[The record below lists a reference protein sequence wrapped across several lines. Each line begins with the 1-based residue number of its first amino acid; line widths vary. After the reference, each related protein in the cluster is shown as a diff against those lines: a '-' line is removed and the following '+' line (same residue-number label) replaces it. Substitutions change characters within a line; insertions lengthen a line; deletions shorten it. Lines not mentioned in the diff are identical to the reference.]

1 MGEDSNSVR
10 GTLQE
15 LWLHAQTDKKGRE
28 TARAALA
35 AELDRLLYKTEGRE
49 PDDGARA
56 FLVDMLSEKPTDEKE
71 ALLLI
76 RRVDAMAFGEH
87 KNEHPENKRAAGIV
101 HVTRNSEIGDR
112 MIRKNMLKAD
122 AKDER
127 LHSYARNLAGLLLV
141 KQWREEL
148 KQNNDMGFY
157 TEAKEFMDNET
168 EFLRGTRVEVAKFL
182 LDFCISAGKAFPVVA
197 EIATSGKWPD
207 LAEEAGK
214 WLIDHYIGT
223 KDVGMAK
230 RVADAPGTLQSVKEY
245 AAKRFEEIGFRPI
258 ERREDKKT
266 MIGMPAFKP
275 EAMRAKIEAARGVP
289 PSPVE
294 MTPGRKGVIT
304 LRGPGVK

>member
-15 LWLHAQTDKKGRE
+15 LWLHAQADKKGRE

-35 AELDRLLYKTEGRE
+35 AELERLLYKTDN
-49 PDDGARA
+49 PDEGARA

-87 KNEHPENKRAAGIV
+87 ENEHPENKRAAGIV
-101 HVTRNSEIGDR
+101 HVTRNAGIGDR
-112 MIRKNMLKAD
+112 MIRKNKLKAD
-122 AKDER
+122 AKDKR
-127 LHSYARNLAGLLLV
+127 LHPYARNLAGLLLV

-148 KQNNDMGFY
+148 KQNSDMGFY

-168 EFLRGTRVEVAKFL
+168 DYLRGTRVEVAKFL
-182 LDFCISAGKAFPVVA
+182 LDFCKSAGKAFPVVA

-214 WLIDHYIGT
+214 WLVDHYIET
-223 KDVGMAK
+223 
-230 RVADAPGTLQSVKEY
+230 
-245 AAKRFEEIGFRPI
+245 
-258 ERREDKKT
+258 
-266 MIGMPAFKP
+266 
-275 EAMRAKIEAARGVP
+275 
-289 PSPVE
+289 
-294 MTPGRKGVIT
+294 
-304 LRGPGVK
+304 